1 MVVSVFVS
9 VVVSVSVSVSVSPAD
24 PSPVLTLLCVSI
36 EQPETASPPAIRIMI
51 NSPIIIFCSISA
63 PRFFNS
69 DFECVGDFPPADLNQ

>member
-1 MVVSVFVS
+1 M
-9 VVVSVSVSVSVSPAD
+9 SVSPAD

-36 EQPETASPPAIRIMI
+36 EQPETASPPAIKII
-51 NSPIIIFCSISA
+51 KNSPIIIFCSSISA